1 MKDAITILRQDEV
14 LAEANAD
21 LQSLHCENVARMS
34 KTCSV
39 LEHKERETYK
49 KKIFQDAAE
58 SLCITREMGLAA

>member
-34 KTCSV
+34 KTCCV
-39 LEHKERETYK
+39 LEHKERETYQK
-49 KKIFQDAAE
+49 KRYFRMLQKACE
-58 SLCITREMGLAA
+58 